1 MLLSRGVL
9 TKSFIRRS
17 FVGRGAALFSSK
29 EPSDITTEVSTPIDD
44 DSINP
49 NVIVEK
55 NEVQLRTED
64 MQNISSSMLE
74 PKMAWGI
81 GKPRADPVLP
91 EDASEVATLD
101 MAQQDDGFISA
112 HVGKGRKVRIRQVP
126 KAPSQS
132 PETAE
137 KEWTISF
144 NDDGASSNCWSNPL
158 MGWVSS
164 ADPMSSNM
172 GLQLSFGSAKEAV
185 YFAKKKGWV
194 FEIEKPR
201 LRKIRSDGA
210 TYQDVFLPQS
220 VASDVKERGKK
231 CDHWHRPKAGTSHYF
246 RPPKYHGDGLV
257 RQHGPNCEQET
268 LPPVEGYYKVR

>member
-1 MLLSRGVL
+1 MLLSKGVL
-9 TKSFIRRS
+9 AKSLIRRS
-17 FVGRGAALFSSK
+17 FVGRSAALFSSK
-29 EPSDITTEVSTPIDD
+29 DPSNTTTAVATPIDD

-55 NEVQLRTED
+55 NEVQLRTEN
-64 MQNISSSMLE
+64 MQQISSSMLE

-81 GKPRADPVLP
+81 GKPRSDPVLP

-101 MAQQDDGFISA
+101 MAQIDDGFISA
-112 HVGKGRKVRIRQVP
+112 HTGKGRKVRIRQIP

-132 PETAE
+132 PETTE

-144 NDDGASSNCWSNPL
+144 QDDGASGNTWSNPL

-172 GLQLSFGSAKEAV
+172 GLQLSFSSAKDAV
-185 YFAKKKGWV
+185 YFARKKGWV
-194 FEIEKPR
+194 FEIERPR

-220 VASDVKERGKK
+220 VASDTKERGKK
-231 CDHWHRPKAGTSHYF
+231 CDQWHRTKAGASHYF
-246 RPPKYHGDGLV
+246 RPPKYHGDGVV
-257 RQHGPNCEQET
+257 RQHGANCEEET
-268 LPPVEGYYKVR
+268 LPPVESYYKLR